1 VAVTTSEVEIARQ
14 LGKLE
19 AERAEQ
25 IRVNEKIDL
34 RLEEMEKCLQIIN
47 RKMSEQSGA
56 GKMLLLLGG
65 AFGTIFGGAAAAAWH
80 WIVTG
85 KS

>member
-1 VAVTTSEVEIARQ
+1 MTTSESEIARQ

-25 IRVNEKIDL
+25 IRVNAQIME
-34 RLEEMEKCLQIIN
+34 RLGAMEKCLTTISRTMN
-47 RKMSEQSGA
+47 EQRGA

-65 AFGTIFGGAAAAAWH
+65 AFGMIFGGAAAAAWH
-80 WIVTG
+80 WLITG
-85 KS
+85 KA